1 MQVSAVALAHISLL
15 PHHTHPIPPF
25 LAEHLF
31 PLQFGLVFPGPPER
45 ATPRMTEKMARRAK
59 IIAMC
64 SSMERQCFS
73 LSLCSPVWYFQ
84 V

>member
-1 MQVSAVALAHISLL
+1 MQVSAVALTHSSLL

-25 LAEHLF
+25 LPEHFL
-31 PLQFGLVFPGPPER
+31 PHLGLLFPGPPER

-64 SSMERQCFS
+64 SSVERR
-73 LSLCSPVWYFQ
+73 
-84 V
+84 